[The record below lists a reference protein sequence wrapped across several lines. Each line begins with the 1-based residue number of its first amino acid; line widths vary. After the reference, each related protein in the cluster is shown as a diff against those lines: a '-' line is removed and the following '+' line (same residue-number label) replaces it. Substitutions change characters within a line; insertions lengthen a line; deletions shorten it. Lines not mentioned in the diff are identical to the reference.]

1 MSEAIKLQIGVLEQQ
16 LVELIQVCETLR
28 KEKAVLENQMDKLK
42 TTLEDTEKMPV
53 IFSDQ
58 RALKNRI
65 NAFIREIDKCL
76 ATLEEKQEGN
86 K

>member
-42 TTLEDTEKMPV
+42 TTLEDIEKMPA
-53 IFSDQ
+53 IFSDR

>member
-53 IFSDQ
+53 IFSDR

>member
-1 MSEAIKLQIGVLEQQ
+1 MSEAIKLQIAVLEQQ
-16 LVELIQVCETLR
+16 LVELIQVCDTLR
-28 KEKAVLENQMDKLK
+28 KEKAVLENQLDKLK
-42 TTLEDTEKMPV
+42 TTLEDAEKMPA
-53 IFSDQ
+53 IFSDR

-76 ATLEEKQEGN
+76 ASLEEKQEGN